1 MLPPVIALGY
11 GVPPEA
17 FPARSAASS
26 GEWSESG
33 STEQPTALAG
43 TPV

>member
-17 FPARSAASS
+17 FLARSCSSS